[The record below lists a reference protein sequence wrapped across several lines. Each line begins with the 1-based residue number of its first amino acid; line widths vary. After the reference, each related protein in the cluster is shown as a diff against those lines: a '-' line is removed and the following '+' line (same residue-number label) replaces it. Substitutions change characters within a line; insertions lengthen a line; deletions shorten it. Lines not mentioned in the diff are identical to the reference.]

1 VVGFSGG
8 WLRASGGGLLAS
20 FREYL
25 TIDDRGYDTHL
36 FRFVGGFSVT
46 PRADLVFDLAP
57 SKSRTM
63 GEYRELEWES
73 GLPITHSTEILQIP
87 ISAGVRYWVVPRGR
101 RIGRLAW
108 VPNKLAFHV
117 GIGAGTRWYELRQ
130 IGDFVDVQSLNIYA
144 DSLQSRGLALSRH
157 VSAGASIRM
166 TRRLFAVT
174 EARRVWSRSELVRPF
189 DGVMDLNG
197 LQMTGGV
204 EFVF

>member
-108 VPNKLAFHV
+108 VPNTLAFHV
-117 GIGAGTRWYELRQ
+117 GGGGGTRWYKLRQ
-130 IGDFVDVQSLNIYA
+130 RGDFVDFVDLLIYRDTPQS
-144 DSLQSRGLALSRH
+144 QGWALSGH
-157 VSAGASIRM
+157 VSAGASIRT
-166 TRRLFAVT
+166 TRRLFVVA
-174 EARRVWSRSELVRPF
+174 ELRQVWSRTALAGSYFGDIGLS
-189 DGVMDLNG
+189 G

>member
-1 VVGFSGG
+1 MN
-8 WLRASGGGLLAS
+8 A
-20 FREYL
+20 
-25 TIDDRGYDTHL
+25 T
-36 FRFVGGFSVT
+36 
-46 PRADLVFDLAP
+46 
-57 SKSRTM
+57 
-63 GEYRELEWES
+63 
-73 GLPITHSTEILQIP
+73 
-87 ISAGVRYWVVPRGR
+87 VRYWVLPRGR

-166 TRRLFAVT
+166 TRRLFAVA

-204 EFVF
+204 EYVF